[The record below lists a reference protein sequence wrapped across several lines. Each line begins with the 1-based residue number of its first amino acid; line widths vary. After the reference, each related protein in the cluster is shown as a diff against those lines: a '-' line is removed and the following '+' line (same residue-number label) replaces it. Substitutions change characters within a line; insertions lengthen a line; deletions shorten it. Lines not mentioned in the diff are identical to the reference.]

1 MELPKK
7 KNYLAM
13 LPIDNVFCCFYF
25 LVEEIIQNI
34 DIGVII
40 FSNMLF
46 KKVRLLW
53 KFISFIIC
61 YIFQMVDVDVGIC
74 LNSQKNLIVRVLEV
88 DGKVTEDATNFYA
101 PPLQYYK
108 DGISCAG
115 LLIESQTRNSKG
127 FLITKQSFVSEKKKP
142 ESIAK
147 VPELSNLSKDNARGE
162 HDQSQQVNQRK
173 TDIAGI

>member
-1 MELPKK
+1 
-7 KNYLAM
+7 
-13 LPIDNVFCCFYF
+13 
-25 LVEEIIQNI
+25 
-34 DIGVII
+34 
-40 FSNMLF
+40 
-46 KKVRLLW
+46 
-53 KFISFIIC
+53 
-61 YIFQMVDVDVGIC
+61 MVDVDVGIC
-74 LNSQKNLIVRVLEV
+74 LNSQKNLIVRVLKV
-88 DGKVTEDATNFYA
+88 DRKVTEDATNFYA
-101 PPLQYYK
+101 VGTPPLLQYYK

-147 VPELSNLSKDNARGE
+147 VPELSNLSKDNAIEE